1 MKSTNIILS
10 AFMLMTIALASCKAE
25 TVQQSQEKDL
35 WSSYLQYRDSTDADM
50 LGMLEQMNSN
60 IEFGKYQGSN
70 PLTPNIITEM
80 PELEHPEMAS
90 WVRLYNDWITCHNI
104 FSEISIFERAIFS
117 ANDED
122 DLQNLSFANLGTDIA
137 AYPSEGLFDK
147 EVTQAIKEVQSTAT
161 TFFSDFDHGKQ
172 PDDAILYMTINNLW
186 DTIDSLY
193 VMTWKRPDDE
203 MYEAAVE
210 AWTAWREQPDSTFWE
225 GLGEDEEEAIRLF
238 SAAYEQA
245 KTFDEKYA
253 LAMGAVRKL
262 PDFIPLTAM
271 RRLLESGEYS
281 PCLPYLWLGWRS
293 LLQVTYYGRSRDSD
307 LADDLFNEYRKMAF
321 LTILKYADQHPED
334 EQAKFQL
341 FFIASYNNIVR
352 NGSCLFGHD
361 GNLEEMSIFPLPFDN
376 E

>member
-137 AYPSEGLFDK
+137 AYPSEG
-147 EVTQAIKEVQSTAT
+147 
-161 TFFSDFDHGKQ
+161 
-172 PDDAILYMTINNLW
+172 
-186 DTIDSLY
+186 
-193 VMTWKRPDDE
+193 
-203 MYEAAVE
+203 
-210 AWTAWREQPDSTFWE
+210 
-225 GLGEDEEEAIRLF
+225 
-238 SAAYEQA
+238 
-245 KTFDEKYA
+245 
-253 LAMGAVRKL
+253 
-262 PDFIPLTAM
+262 
-271 RRLLESGEYS
+271 
-281 PCLPYLWLGWRS
+281 
-293 LLQVTYYGRSRDSD
+293 
-307 LADDLFNEYRKMAF
+307 
-321 LTILKYADQHPED
+321 
-334 EQAKFQL
+334 
-341 FFIASYNNIVR
+341 
-352 NGSCLFGHD
+352 
-361 GNLEEMSIFPLPFDN
+361 
-376 E
+376 